1 MPGRGPL
8 SFGRALLRGE
18 GPAVSSRRWPQELRA
33 AFPGPWTRVEAWRGE
48 GASFARYATPHGPL
62 FLKYVGR
69 GQGSRRVLRRFAREV
84 AYLRDL
90 APLVAVP
97 HAPLLHAALDE
108 PGGRAHLLLPD
119 LAGEMHGWG
128 LFATPEAQE
137 AALLDVARLL
147 ARFHAAWNGHPVLRG
162 EWRWDPAALLEDAAR
177 LAATWTGPH
186 SAAIR
191 EAAAQLPGL
200 LAHTRPHT
208 LAHGDIHS
216 GQVLWPL
223 GGGSPLLIDYG
234 QVHLSFPGE
243 DLAHLLAVR
252 LEAGERARC
261 AASVRAAYG
270 QELAAHGLPLT
281 PAELAAEEWA
291 GTALNLLSTADQA
304 GRARRGSGVWASLD
318 NVAGAWAELRG

>member
-1 MPGRGPL
+1 MNL
-8 SFGRALLRGE
+8 SALGRALLSGD
-18 GPAVSSRRWPQELRA
+18 GPAVSSRRWPQELSA
-33 AFPGPWTRVEAWRGE
+33 AFPGPRTRVEAWRGE

-69 GQGSRRVLRRFAREV
+69 GQGRRRVLRRFAREV

-90 APLVAVP
+90 APLVTVP

-108 PGGRAHLLLPD
+108 SGGRAHLLLPD
-119 LAGEMHGWG
+119 LAGETHGWG
-128 LFATPEAQE
+128 LFATPEAQA

-147 ARFHAAWNGHPVLRG
+147 ARFHAAWNGHPALRG
-162 EWRWDPAALLEDAAR
+162 EWRWDPAALLEDAER
-177 LAATWTGPH
+177 MAATWAGPH
-186 SAAIR
+186 AAAVR

-216 GQVLWPL
+216 GQVLWRRDGP
-223 GGGSPLLIDYG
+223 PVLIDYG
-234 QVHLSFPGE
+234 QVHPSFPGE

-252 LEAGERARC
+252 LDAAERARY
-261 AASVRAAYG
+261 APGVRAAYR
-270 QELAAHGLPLT
+270 QDLAAHGLSLT
-281 PAELAAEEWA
+281 PAELAAEERA

-318 NVAGAWAELRG
+318 NVAGAWAELRA